1 MADIATIA
9 LRADTSSL
17 EQGDKALDHFGQT
30 AEKATKQADGLNES
44 NTKLASSYDEA
55 AKSLANNY
63 KATTDYNESVERS
76 AKSSKTAT
84 AIIEEQKAGLSALLD
99 RINPTNRA
107 FSELDEISKKL
118 RAAKNSNLI
127 NSEEFEHYNSILS
140 TTADRI
146 SKVADALTEEGR
158 AATAQA
164 AADRKATEAKE
175 AFLAKLRD
183 QNALFKAS
191 ASDSATYRAAQLG
204 ITAEAAPMITAI
216 KQQEEATRRDAEQ
229 KKLAAI
235 AARGLKESIKQ
246 LEAEERAAIQ
256 ATKAQEAADKAAT
269 DAKEN
274 FLRKIK
280 EQVITQNMSKQELL
294 QYKATQLGVSSSAD
308 VYIKK
313 INESS
318 DAVHSFSLKSAGAR
332 RELGVMLGELARGNL
347 GALRGSSITLANRS
361 GLIDQLFS
369 LKGAAIAGGI
379 GLATAALVGLTKA
392 YFEGAAE
399 SQEFNKQIIL
409 TGNYSGR
416 TAGQLS
422 DVAKNISKTVGTQAE
437 ASRALAAI
445 VSTGAFSGDQLQG
458 IATTAVAMQKTTG
471 QSVDKTIADFKRL
484 RDDPVKASA
493 ELNEQYHYLTAS
505 VYQQISALEQEGDT
519 VGAAKLAMDSYSN
532 AMKTRTGQVVENLG
546 AIESAWNSITG
557 AAKDA
562 WDQMLNVGR
571 TVSATDTLSSLKA
584 QLAQAKA
591 SLPTDTAPTS
601 GSYGYGR
608 TSENIIDTGAAQR
621 RQQQIDSIS
630 SLERQIALAEKA
642 ITLDNDL
649 NESRSTGV
657 KINDE
662 GIKAQQGIN
671 SLIKQG
677 LTPAEKRIKSE
688 KELNL
693 WIEAN
698 RKAHLADSKVALFT
712 QNEIEKARLGIDNQY
727 KDKKEAKPTAYHDD
741 AATKALLDSEARI
754 AALREQSKVTETM
767 TDQEKQLA
775 KFTQQIADLKS
786 KTILT
791 ADQKSLLARSGEITA
806 SMQLEAQLSREN
818 AERKK
823 ATAALKQM
831 DDYTTTIANRNA
843 QAQAKFGK
851 TSKQASRVDQEFQLD
866 NTFDK
871 QKEGVTGAE
880 LEKLTESYNKAKFEL
895 KAGFDQEDLNEGKWL
910 AGMTQGLEQYGETAN
925 NVFSATAQL
934 AQTTMGS
941 MTSMATQMMTTGSA
955 NVKQFATNF
964 LTSIVDIINRLLI
977 AQAIQAA
984 MGWMSGGASAGAGA
998 VSGTASSASTGAMG
1012 MSTSFRAYDVG
1023 GYTGDGGK
1031 FEPKG
1036 VVHGGEFV
1044 FTKEATNRIGIDNL
1058 YKMMRGYADGGLVS
1072 NAVTATAPMLGMQ
1085 GGGNN
1090 ITVGI
1095 GDVVIMSDSQKENN
1109 ASNSQDIGA
1118 GIQKQLKPAI
1128 VATISEQLR
1137 IPGTPLWMAMNGNR

>member
-1 MADIATIA
+1 MADIATIS

-44 NTKLASSYDEA
+44 NIKLASSHDEA

-63 KATTDYNESVERS
+63 KATSDYNASVERS
-76 AKSSKTAT
+76 AKSSKA
-84 AIIEEQKAGLSALLD
+84 ASVIIEEQKSGLNALLD
-99 RINPTNRA
+99 RINPTNKA
-107 FSELDEISKKL
+107 FAELDEVSKKL
-118 RAAKNSNLI
+118 RAAKDSNLI
-127 NSEEFEHYNSILS
+127 DTEQFEHYNAILF
-140 TTADRI
+140 TTADKLN
-146 SKVADALTEEGR
+146 KVTEALTEEGR
-158 AATAQA
+158 AAAAQA
-164 AADRKATEAKE
+164 TAD
-175 AFLAKLRD
+175 
-183 QNALFKAS
+183 Q
-191 ASDSATYRAAQLG
+191 
-204 ITAEAAPMITAI
+204 
-216 KQQEEATRRDAEQ
+216 
-229 KKLAAI
+229 
-235 AARGLKESIKQ
+235 
-246 LEAEERAAIQ
+246 
-256 ATKAQEAADKAAT
+256 KAAE
-269 DAKEN
+269 AKEN

-332 RELGVMLGELARGNL
+332 RELGVMLGELARGNF

-379 GLATAALVGLTKA
+379 GLATAALVGLYKVYET
-392 YFEGAAE
+392 AE
-399 SQEFNKQIIL
+399 KESSAFNKSIIL
-409 TGNYSGR
+409 TGEYSGL
-416 TAGQLS
+416 TAKQLANMAAAVGKNTGTVGAASEVLSKLAGAGVSSAVNFKEATASIVEFSHYSGQSIDDLVKQFAQLS
-422 DVAKNISKTVGTQAE
+422 DDPSGGSIALTKN
-437 ASRALAAI
+437 L
-445 VSTGAFSGDQLQG
+445 
-458 IATTAVAMQKTTG
+458 
-471 QSVDKTIADFKRL
+471 
-484 RDDPVKASA
+484 
-493 ELNEQYHYLTAS
+493 HYLTAAQ
-505 VYQQISALEQEGDT
+505 YQHISALQEEGDKA
-519 VGAAKLAMDSYSN
+519 GAVTAATDALSGAMERRAKEIKDSMGTLPSFFDEIGKSASKMWDGIWGLGRDPSKAEERAKLVAKIGF
-532 AMKTRTGQVVENLG
+532 AENDPRRANG
-546 AIESAWNSITG
+546 GSP
-557 AAKDA
+557 
-562 WDQMLNVGR
+562 
-571 TVSATDTLSSLKA
+571 TVSNETLSQWKSE
-584 QLAQAKA
+584 LAALDAVEKKQ
-591 SLPTDTAPTS
+591 T
-601 GSYGYGR
+601 
-608 TSENIIDTGAAQR
+608 NIS
-621 RQQQIDSIS
+621 QINQ
-630 SLERQIALAEKA
+630 EA
-642 ITLDNDL
+642 
-649 NESRSTGV
+649 
-657 KINDE
+657 
-662 GIKAQQGIN
+662 IKAQQEVN
-671 SLIKQG
+671 KLIQQG
-677 LTPAEKRIKSE
+677 LTPAEKRAKSE
-688 KELNL
+688 KELNR

-698 RKAHLADSKVALFT
+698 KKAHTEDAAVVLFT
-712 QNEIEKARLGIDNQY
+712 EAQIAKARAGIEKQN
-727 KDKKEAKPTAYHDD
+727 KDPKTPKTKAYHDD
-741 AATKALLDSEARI
+741 AATKALLDSDARI

-767 TDQEKQLA
+767 TEQEKQLA

-786 KTILT
+786 KIILT

-806 SMQLEAQLSREN
+806 SLQLEAQLSREN
-818 AERKK
+818 VERKK
-823 ATAALKQM
+823 ATEALKKM
-831 DDYTTTIANRNA
+831 EEYTTSIV
-843 QAQAKFGK
+843 AKNKQNQDRFGL
-851 TSKQASRVDQEFQLD
+851 TSKQAGRVDQEAQLD
-866 NTFDK
+866 NTFRKDTK
-871 QKEGVTGAE
+871 GIKGINDAE
-880 LEKLTESYNKAKFEL
+880 QLAKITAEYNKAKAEL
-895 KAGFDQEDLNEGKWL
+895 HAGFRQEDLNEGDWL

-955 NVKQFATNF
+955 NVKQFATNV

-984 MGWMSGGASAGAGA
+984 MGWMSGGASAG
-998 VSGTASSASTGAMG
+998 TGAAAN
-1012 MSTSFRAYDVG
+1012 SSFSGGAYNNLTFAYDGGYIPQYDRG

-1058 YKMMRGYADGGLVS
+1058 YQMMRGYTDGGLVS

-1109 ASNSQDIGA
+1109 ASNSQDIGV

>member
-1 MADIATIA
+1 MADIATIV
-9 LRADTSSL
+9 LNVNTSSL

-30 AEKATKQADGLNES
+30 AEKATKQADGLND
-44 NTKLASSYDEA
+44 AF
-55 AKSLANNY
+55 
-63 KATTDYNESVERS
+63 KAGAQSQKQNNESLKQQQQALQDLL
-76 AKSSKTAT
+76 AK
-84 AIIEEQKAGLSALLD
+84 
-99 RINPTNRA
+99 INPVNNALNKLDDMQLQLSKFRSQGIVDDRTYRESAVAIGRA
-107 FSELDEISKKL
+107 RQELT
-118 RAAKNSNLI
+118 AAA
-127 NSEEFEHYNSILS
+127 EAS
-140 TTADRI
+140 TKA
-146 SKVADALTEEGR
+146 GR
-158 AATAQA
+158 AAAEQA
-164 AADRKATEAKE
+164 AADRAATTAKE
-175 AFLAKLRD
+175 NFITRLRE
-183 QNALFKAS
+183 QTELQGKTAS
-191 ASDSATYRAAQLG
+191 QVQEYKAAQLG
-204 ITAEAAPMITAI
+204 MTQQAAPF
-216 KQQEEATRRDAEQ
+216 
-229 KKLAAI
+229 I
-235 AARGLKESIKQ
+235 AKLKEQEDAWKKGTVSAGQYRMAMRQLPMQFTDIATSIAGGMP
-246 LEAEERAAIQ
+246 LYMIAIQ
-256 ATKAQEAADKAAT
+256 QGGQIKDSFGGIGNASKALLSLITPMTVGLVGAA
-269 DAKEN
+269 
-274 FLRKIK
+274 
-280 EQVITQNMSKQELL
+280 
-294 QYKATQLGVSSSAD
+294 
-308 VYIKK
+308 
-313 INESS
+313 
-318 DAVHSFSLKSAGAR
+318 AVVG
-332 RELGVMLGELARGNL
+332 GLA
-347 GALRGSSITLANRS
+347 LAYY
-361 GLIDQLFS
+361 
-369 LKGAAIAGGI
+369 KGAA
-379 GLATAALVGLTKA
+379 
-392 YFEGAAE
+392 ENE
-399 SQEFNKQIIL
+399 EFNKQLIL
-409 TGNYSGR
+409 TGNYAGR
-416 TAGQLS
+416 TASQLQAM
-422 DVAKNISKTVGTQAE
+422 AKGLSGDGLTQSALSAAMAKVVGTGSFDSSQIEMVTLSAAKMEQA
-437 ASRALAAI
+437 
-445 VSTGAFSGDQLQG
+445 
-458 IATTAVAMQKTTG
+458 TG
-471 QSVDKTIADFKRL
+471 QSIDATVNNFKRL
-484 RDDPVKASA
+484 QDEPLKAAKELDDQ
-493 ELNEQYHYLTAS
+493 LHYLTAS
-505 VYQQISALEQEGDT
+505 EYEQISAMERSGNT
-519 VGAAKLAMDSYSN
+519 IGAARVAMESYSKAMRERADEVVNNVGYMERSWNSLKNTAAGAWDAMLDIGRDKSLDDRLADVNARMAESQANPGRYDNNKLA
-532 AMKTRTGQVVENLG
+532 
-546 AIESAWNSITG
+546 
-557 AAKDA
+557 
-562 WDQMLNVGR
+562 
-571 TVSATDTLSSLKA
+571 
-584 QLAQAKA
+584 
-591 SLPTDTAPTS
+591 
-601 GSYGYGR
+601 
-608 TSENIIDTGAAQR
+608 
-621 RQQQIDSIS
+621 
-630 SLERQIALAEKA
+630 AEKA
-642 ITLDNDL
+642 LLTEEKYQKDVTAARKKANQ
-649 NESRSTGV
+649 NA
-657 KINDE
+657 DE
-662 GIKAQQGIN
+662 LEKN
-671 SLIKQG
+671 SLRVMDGYRDQYATREQQRTKEQQKFNQIAYRFS
-677 LTPAEKRIKSE
+677 AEEQARIRSE
-688 KELNL
+688 
-693 WIEAN
+693 
-698 RKAHLADSKVALFT
+698 
-712 QNEIEKARLGIDNQY
+712 IDAKY
-727 KDKKEAKPTAYHDD
+727 KDRATPKGRAAAAYQDD

-754 AALREQSKVTETM
+754 AVLREQSKVTESM
-767 TDQEKQLA
+767 TEQEKQLSS
-775 KFTQQIADLKS
+775 FTQKIADLKS

-871 QKEGVTGAE
+871 QKEGVTGAA

-895 KAGFDQEDLNEGKWL
+895 KAGFDQEDLNEGDWL

-998 VSGTASSASTGAMG
+998 VSGTASSASAGAMG

>member
-1 MADIATIA
+1 MADIATIS

-30 AEKATKQADGLNES
+30 AEKATKQTDGLNES

-76 AKSSKTAT
+76 AKASKTAT
-84 AIIEEQKAGLSALLD
+84 VTIEDQKAGLNALLE
-99 RINPTNRA
+99 RIKPTNKA
-107 FSELDEISKKL
+107 FAELDEISKKL
-118 RAAKNSNLI
+118 SAAKDSNLI
-127 NSEEFEHYNSILS
+127 DSEQFEHYNSILL
-140 TTADRI
+140 TTADKLN
-146 SKVADALTEEGR
+146 KVADALTEEGR

-164 AADRKATEAKE
+164 AADRKAAEAKE

-204 ITAEAAPMITAI
+204 ITSEAAPMIASI
-216 KQQEEATRRDAEQ
+216 RQQEEATRRDAEQ
-229 KKLAAI
+229 KKLASI
-235 AARGLKESIKQ
+235 AARGLKDSIKQ
-246 LEAEERAAIQ
+246 LEAEERAATQ
-256 ATKAQEAADKAAT
+256 ATKAQEAADISAAAAKANFVQRLREQVELQGKTASEVQAYKAAQMGVT
-269 DAKEN
+269 EQAAP
-274 FLRKIK
+274 FIARLK
-280 EQVITQNMSKQELL
+280 EQED
-294 QYKATQLGVSSSAD
+294 AW
-308 VYIKK
+308 KK
-313 INESS
+313 GT
-318 DAVHSFSLKSAGAR
+318 VSAGQYRMAMR
-332 RELGVMLGELARGNL
+332 
-347 GALRGSSITLANRS
+347 
-361 GLIDQLFS
+361 QLPMQFTDIATS
-369 LKGAAIAGGI
+369 IAGGMPLYMIAIQQGGQIKDSFGGI
-379 GLATAALVGLTKA
+379 GNALKAMASLITPTTILLGGATAAVAAMGYAYFQAEKQNSAFNKAIITTGGYSGVTASQLKDMAYNISQSGSVYSDTAEALTKLTAAGVKTSVNLQDAGKSIVEFSRYSGQSIDDLVGQFA
-392 YFEGAAE
+392 
-399 SQEFNKQIIL
+399 
-409 TGNYSGR
+409 R
-416 TAGQLS
+416 LS
-422 DVAKNISKTVGTQAE
+422 
-437 ASRALAAI
+437 
-445 VSTGAFSGDQLQG
+445 
-458 IATTAVAMQKTTG
+458 
-471 QSVDKTIADFKRL
+471 
-484 RDDPVKASA
+484 DDPVGGSVALTEK
-493 ELNEQYHYLTAS
+493 LHYLTAAQ
-505 VYQQISALEQEGDT
+505 YQHIA
-519 VGAAKLAMDSYSN
+519 
-532 AMKTRTGQVVENLG
+532 
-546 AIESAWNSITG
+546 
-557 AAKDA
+557 
-562 WDQMLNVGR
+562 
-571 TVSATDTLSSLKA
+571 
-584 QLAQAKA
+584 
-591 SLPTDTAPTS
+591 
-601 GSYGYGR
+601 
-608 TSENIIDTGAAQR
+608 
-621 RQQQIDSIS
+621 
-630 SLERQIALAEKA
+630 ALAEEGNTAQAVTAATEALSGAMAQRAAEIKNSMGTLPSFFDEIGKSASKMWDGIWGLGRDPSEAEARAKLVAKIGFAENDPRRANGGSPTVSNETLSQWKA
-642 ITLDNDL
+642 ELASLDAVEKKQTNI
-649 NESRSTGV
+649 SQ
-657 KINDE
+657 INQE
-662 GIKAQQGIN
+662 AIKAQQEVN
-671 SLIKQG
+671 KLIQQG
-677 LTPAEKRIKSE
+677 LTSAEKREKGE
-688 KELNL
+688 KELNR

-698 RKAHLADSKVALFT
+698 KKAHAEDATVALFT
-712 QNEIEKARLGIDNQY
+712 EAEIAKARAGIEKQN
-727 KDKKEAKPTAYHDD
+727 KDPKTPKTKAYQDD
-741 AATKALLDSEARI
+741 AATKALLDSQARV
-754 AALREQSKVTETM
+754 AALREQATVTLTM

-818 AERKK
+818 VERKK
-823 ATAALKQM
+823 ATEALKKM
-831 DDYTTTIANRNA
+831 EEYTASIA
-843 QAQAKFGK
+843 AKNKQNQDRFGL
-851 TSKQASRVDQEFQLD
+851 TSKQAGRVDQETQLD
-866 NTFDK
+866 NTFRKDTK
-871 QKEGVTGAE
+871 GINDAE
-880 LEKLTESYNKAKFEL
+880 QLAKITAEYNKAKAELHVGFE
-895 KAGFDQEDLNEGKWL
+895 QEDLNEGDWL

-934 AQTTMGS
+934 AQNTMGS

-998 VSGTASSASTGAMG
+998 LSGTASSASTGAMG

>member
-1 MADIATIA
+1 M
-9 LRADTSSL
+9 
-17 EQGDKALDHFGQT
+17 
-30 AEKATKQADGLNES
+30 
-44 NTKLASSYDEA
+44 
-55 AKSLANNY
+55 
-63 KATTDYNESVERS
+63 
-76 AKSSKTAT
+76 
-84 AIIEEQKAGLSALLD
+84 
-99 RINPTNRA
+99 
-107 FSELDEISKKL
+107 
-118 RAAKNSNLI
+118 
-127 NSEEFEHYNSILS
+127 
-140 TTADRI
+140 
-146 SKVADALTEEGR
+146 
-158 AATAQA
+158 
-164 AADRKATEAKE
+164 
-175 AFLAKLRD
+175 
-183 QNALFKAS
+183 
-191 ASDSATYRAAQLG
+191 
-204 ITAEAAPMITAI
+204 
-216 KQQEEATRRDAEQ
+216 
-229 KKLAAI
+229 
-235 AARGLKESIKQ
+235 
-246 LEAEERAAIQ
+246 
-256 ATKAQEAADKAAT
+256 
-269 DAKEN
+269 
-274 FLRKIK
+274 
-280 EQVITQNMSKQELL
+280 
-294 QYKATQLGVSSSAD
+294 
-308 VYIKK
+308 
-313 INESS
+313 
-318 DAVHSFSLKSAGAR
+318 
-332 RELGVMLGELARGNL
+332 
-347 GALRGSSITLANRS
+347 
-361 GLIDQLFS
+361 
-369 LKGAAIAGGI
+369 
-379 GLATAALVGLTKA
+379 
-392 YFEGAAE
+392 
-399 SQEFNKQIIL
+399 
-409 TGNYSGR
+409 
-416 TAGQLS
+416 
-422 DVAKNISKTVGTQAE
+422 
-437 ASRALAAI
+437 
-445 VSTGAFSGDQLQG
+445 
-458 IATTAVAMQKTTG
+458 
-471 QSVDKTIADFKRL
+471 
-484 RDDPVKASA
+484 
-493 ELNEQYHYLTAS
+493 
-505 VYQQISALEQEGDT
+505 
-519 VGAAKLAMDSYSN
+519 
-532 AMKTRTGQVVENLG
+532 
-546 AIESAWNSITG
+546 
-557 AAKDA
+557 
-562 WDQMLNVGR
+562 
-571 TVSATDTLSSLKA
+571 
-584 QLAQAKA
+584 
-591 SLPTDTAPTS
+591 
-601 GSYGYGR
+601 
-608 TSENIIDTGAAQR
+608 
-621 RQQQIDSIS
+621 
-630 SLERQIALAEKA
+630 
-642 ITLDNDL
+642 
-649 NESRSTGV
+649 
-657 KINDE
+657 
-662 GIKAQQGIN
+662 
-671 SLIKQG
+671 
-677 LTPAEKRIKSE
+677 
-688 KELNL
+688 
-693 WIEAN
+693 EAN
-698 RKAHLADSKVALFT
+698 KKAHAEDATVALFT
-712 QNEIEKARLGIDNQY
+712 EAEIAKARAGIEKQN
-727 KDKKEAKPTAYHDD
+727 KDPKTPKTKAYQDD
-741 AATKALLDSEARI
+741 AATKALLDSQARV
-754 AALREQSKVTETM
+754 AALREQATVTLTM

-871 QKEGVTGAE
+871 QKEGVTGAA

-895 KAGFDQEDLNEGKWL
+895 KAGFDQEDLNEGDWL

-998 VSGTASSASTGAMG
+998 VSGTASSASAGAMG

>member
-30 AEKATKQADGLNES
+30 AEKATKQTDGLND
-44 NTKLASSYDEA
+44 AF
-55 AKSLANNY
+55 
-63 KATTDYNESVERS
+63 KAGAQSQKQNNESLKQQQQALQDLL
-76 AKSSKTAT
+76 AK
-84 AIIEEQKAGLSALLD
+84 
-99 RINPTNRA
+99 INPVNNALNKLDDMQLQLSKFRSQGIVDDRTYRESAVAIGRA
-107 FSELDEISKKL
+107 RQELT
-118 RAAKNSNLI
+118 AAA
-127 NSEEFEHYNSILS
+127 EAS
-140 TTADRI
+140 TKA
-146 SKVADALTEEGR
+146 GR
-158 AATAQA
+158 AAAEQA
-164 AADRKATEAKE
+164 AADRAATTAKE
-175 AFLAKLRD
+175 NFITRLRE
-183 QNALFKAS
+183 QTELQGKTAS
-191 ASDSATYRAAQLG
+191 QVQEYKAAQLG
-204 ITAEAAPMITAI
+204 MTQQAAPFIAKLKEQEDAWKKGTVSAGQYRMAMRQLPMQFTDIATSIAGGMPLYMIAIQQGGQIKDSFGGIGNALKAMASLITPTTILLGGATAAVAAMGYAYFQAEKQNSAFNKAIITTGGYSGVTASQLKDMAYNISQSGSVYSDTAEALT
-216 KQQEEATRRDAEQ
+216 
-229 KKLAAI
+229 KL
-235 AARGLKESIKQ
+235 
-246 LEAEERAAIQ
+246 
-256 ATKAQEAADKAAT
+256 
-269 DAKEN
+269 
-274 FLRKIK
+274 
-280 EQVITQNMSKQELL
+280 
-294 QYKATQLGVSSSAD
+294 
-308 VYIKK
+308 
-313 INESS
+313 
-318 DAVHSFSLKSAGAR
+318 
-332 RELGVMLGELARGNL
+332 
-347 GALRGSSITLANRS
+347 
-361 GLIDQLFS
+361 
-369 LKGAAIAGGI
+369 
-379 GLATAALVGLTKA
+379 TAAGVKTSVNLQDAGKSIVEFSRYSGQSIDDLVGQFA
-392 YFEGAAE
+392 
-399 SQEFNKQIIL
+399 
-409 TGNYSGR
+409 R
-416 TAGQLS
+416 LS
-422 DVAKNISKTVGTQAE
+422 
-437 ASRALAAI
+437 
-445 VSTGAFSGDQLQG
+445 
-458 IATTAVAMQKTTG
+458 
-471 QSVDKTIADFKRL
+471 
-484 RDDPVKASA
+484 DDPVGGSVALTEK
-493 ELNEQYHYLTAS
+493 LHYLTAAQ
-505 VYQQISALEQEGDT
+505 YQHIA
-519 VGAAKLAMDSYSN
+519 
-532 AMKTRTGQVVENLG
+532 
-546 AIESAWNSITG
+546 
-557 AAKDA
+557 
-562 WDQMLNVGR
+562 
-571 TVSATDTLSSLKA
+571 
-584 QLAQAKA
+584 
-591 SLPTDTAPTS
+591 
-601 GSYGYGR
+601 
-608 TSENIIDTGAAQR
+608 
-621 RQQQIDSIS
+621 
-630 SLERQIALAEKA
+630 ALAEEGNTAQAVTAATEALGGAMAQRAAEIKNSMGTLPSFFDEIGKSASKMWDGIWGLGRDPSEAEARAKLVAKIGFAENDPRRANGGSPTVSNETLSQWKA
-642 ITLDNDL
+642 ELASLDAVEKKQSNI
-649 NESRSTGV
+649 SQ
-657 KINDE
+657 INQE
-662 GIKAQQGIN
+662 AIKAQQEVN
-671 SLIKQG
+671 KLIQQG
-677 LTPAEKRIKSE
+677 LTSAEKREKGE
-688 KELNL
+688 KELNR

-698 RKAHLADSKVALFT
+698 KKAHAEDATVALFT
-712 QNEIEKARLGIDNQY
+712 EAEIAKARAGIEKQN
-727 KDKKEAKPTAYHDD
+727 KDPKTPKTKAYQDD
-741 AATKALLDSEARI
+741 AATKVLLDSQARV
-754 AALREQSKVTETM
+754 AALREQATVTLTM

-851 TSKQASRVDQEFQLD
+851 TSKQAAHVDQEFQLD

-871 QKEGVTGAE
+871 QKEGVTGAA

-895 KAGFDQEDLNEGKWL
+895 KAGFDQEDLNEGDWL
-910 AGMTQGLEQYGETAN
+910 AGMNQGLEQYGETAN

-984 MGWMSGGASAGAGA
+984 MGWMSGGTSAGAGA
-998 VSGTASSASTGAMG
+998 VSGTASSASAGAMG

-1058 YKMMRGYADGGLVS
+1058 YQMMRGYADGGLVS

>member
-1 MADIATIA
+1 MADIATIS

-30 AEKATKQADGLNES
+30 AEKATKQADGLND
-44 NTKLASSYDEA
+44 AF
-55 AKSLANNY
+55 
-63 KATTDYNESVERS
+63 KAGAQSQKQNNESLKQQQQALQDLL
-76 AKSSKTAT
+76 AK
-84 AIIEEQKAGLSALLD
+84 
-99 RINPTNRA
+99 INPVNNALNRLDDMQLQLSKFRSQGIVDDRTYRESA
-107 FSELDEISKKL
+107 VAIGRARQELT
-118 RAAKNSNLI
+118 AAA
-127 NSEEFEHYNSILS
+127 EAS
-140 TTADRI
+140 TKA
-146 SKVADALTEEGR
+146 GR
-158 AATAQA
+158 AAAEQA
-164 AADRKATEAKE
+164 AADRAATTAKE
-175 AFLAKLRD
+175 NFITRLRE
-183 QNALFKAS
+183 QTELQGKTAS
-191 ASDSATYRAAQLG
+191 QVQEYKAAQLG
-204 ITAEAAPMITAI
+204 MTQQAAPFIAKLKEQEDAWKKGTVSAGQYRMAMRQLPMQFTDIATSIAGGMPLYMIAIQQGGQIKDSFGGIGNALKAMASLITPTTILLGGATAAVAAMGYAYFQAEKQNSAFNKAIITTGGYSGVTASQLKDMAYNISQSGSVYSDTAEALT
-216 KQQEEATRRDAEQ
+216 
-229 KKLAAI
+229 KL
-235 AARGLKESIKQ
+235 
-246 LEAEERAAIQ
+246 
-256 ATKAQEAADKAAT
+256 
-269 DAKEN
+269 
-274 FLRKIK
+274 
-280 EQVITQNMSKQELL
+280 
-294 QYKATQLGVSSSAD
+294 
-308 VYIKK
+308 
-313 INESS
+313 
-318 DAVHSFSLKSAGAR
+318 
-332 RELGVMLGELARGNL
+332 
-347 GALRGSSITLANRS
+347 
-361 GLIDQLFS
+361 
-369 LKGAAIAGGI
+369 
-379 GLATAALVGLTKA
+379 TAAGVKTSVNLQDAGKSIVEFSRYSGQSIDDLVGQFA
-392 YFEGAAE
+392 
-399 SQEFNKQIIL
+399 
-409 TGNYSGR
+409 R
-416 TAGQLS
+416 LS
-422 DVAKNISKTVGTQAE
+422 
-437 ASRALAAI
+437 
-445 VSTGAFSGDQLQG
+445 
-458 IATTAVAMQKTTG
+458 
-471 QSVDKTIADFKRL
+471 
-484 RDDPVKASA
+484 DDPVGGSVALTEK
-493 ELNEQYHYLTAS
+493 LHYLTAAQ
-505 VYQQISALEQEGDT
+505 YQHIA
-519 VGAAKLAMDSYSN
+519 
-532 AMKTRTGQVVENLG
+532 
-546 AIESAWNSITG
+546 
-557 AAKDA
+557 
-562 WDQMLNVGR
+562 
-571 TVSATDTLSSLKA
+571 
-584 QLAQAKA
+584 
-591 SLPTDTAPTS
+591 
-601 GSYGYGR
+601 
-608 TSENIIDTGAAQR
+608 
-621 RQQQIDSIS
+621 
-630 SLERQIALAEKA
+630 ALAEEGSTAQAVTAATEALSGAMAQRAAEIKNSMGTLPSFFDEIGKSASKMWDGIWGLGRDPSEAEARAKLVAKIGFAENDPRRANGGSPTVSNETLSQWKA
-642 ITLDNDL
+642 ELASLDAVEKKQSNI
-649 NESRSTGV
+649 SQ
-657 KINDE
+657 INQE
-662 GIKAQQGIN
+662 AIKAQQEVN
-671 SLIKQG
+671 KLIQQG
-677 LTPAEKRIKSE
+677 LTSAEKREKGE
-688 KELNL
+688 KELNR

-698 RKAHLADSKVALFT
+698 KKAHAEDATVALFT
-712 QNEIEKARLGIDNQY
+712 EAEIAKARAGIEKQN
-727 KDKKEAKPTAYHDD
+727 KDPKTPKTKAYQDD
-741 AATKALLDSEARI
+741 AATKALLDSQARV
-754 AALREQSKVTETM
+754 AALREQATVTLTM

-871 QKEGVTGAE
+871 QKEGVTGAA

-895 KAGFDQEDLNEGKWL
+895 KAGFDQEDLNEGDWL

-998 VSGTASSASTGAMG
+998 VSGAASSASTGAMG

>member
-571 TVSATDTLSSLKA
+571 TVSVTDTLSSLKA

>member
-1 MADIATIA
+1 MADIATIV
-9 LRADTSSL
+9 LNVNTSSL

-76 AKSSKTAT
+76 AKASKTAT
-84 AIIEEQKAGLSALLD
+84 VTIEDQKAGLNALLE
-99 RINPTNRA
+99 RIKPTNKA
-107 FSELDEISKKL
+107 FAELDEISKKL
-118 RAAKNSNLI
+118 SAAKDSNLI
-127 NSEEFEHYNSILS
+127 DSEQFEHYNSILL
-140 TTADRI
+140 TTADKLN
-146 SKVADALTEEGR
+146 KVADALTEEGR

-204 ITAEAAPMITAI
+204 ITAEAAPMIAAI
-216 KQQEEATRRDAEQ
+216 KQQEDATRRDAEQ

-246 LEAEERAAIQ
+246 LEAEERAATQ
-256 ATKAQEAADKAAT
+256 ATKAQEAADISAAAAKANFVQRLREQVELQGKTASEVQAYKAAQIGVT
-269 DAKEN
+269 EQAAP
-274 FLRKIK
+274 FIARLK
-280 EQVITQNMSKQELL
+280 EQED
-294 QYKATQLGVSSSAD
+294 AW
-308 VYIKK
+308 KK
-313 INESS
+313 GT
-318 DAVHSFSLKSAGAR
+318 VSAGQYRMAMR
-332 RELGVMLGELARGNL
+332 QLPMQFTDIATSIAGGMPLYMIAIQQGGQIKDSFGGIGNASKALLSLITPMTVGLVGAAAVVGGLA
-347 GALRGSSITLANRS
+347 LAYY
-361 GLIDQLFS
+361 
-369 LKGAAIAGGI
+369 KGAA
-379 GLATAALVGLTKA
+379 
-392 YFEGAAE
+392 ENE
-399 SQEFNKQIIL
+399 EFNKQLIL
-409 TGNYSGR
+409 TGNYAGR
-416 TAGQLS
+416 TASQLQAM
-422 DVAKNISKTVGTQAE
+422 AKGLSGNGLTQSALSAAMAKVVGTGSFDSSQIE
-437 ASRALAAI
+437 MVTLAA
-445 VSTGAFSGDQLQG
+445 AKMEQ
-458 IATTAVAMQKTTG
+458 ATG
-471 QSVDKTIADFKRL
+471 QSIDATVNNFKRL
-484 RDDPVKASA
+484 QNEPLKAAKELDDQ
-493 ELNEQYHYLTAS
+493 LHYLTAS
-505 VYQQISALEQEGDT
+505 EYEQISAMERSGNT
-519 VGAAKLAMDSYSN
+519 IGAARVAMESYSKAMRERADEVVNNVGYMERSWNSLKNTAAGAWDAMLDIGRDKSLDDRLADVNARMAESQANPGRYDNNKLA
-532 AMKTRTGQVVENLG
+532 
-546 AIESAWNSITG
+546 
-557 AAKDA
+557 
-562 WDQMLNVGR
+562 
-571 TVSATDTLSSLKA
+571 
-584 QLAQAKA
+584 
-591 SLPTDTAPTS
+591 
-601 GSYGYGR
+601 
-608 TSENIIDTGAAQR
+608 
-621 RQQQIDSIS
+621 
-630 SLERQIALAEKA
+630 AEKA
-642 ITLDNDL
+642 LLTEEKYQKDVTAARKKANQ
-649 NESRSTGV
+649 NA
-657 KINDE
+657 DE
-662 GIKAQQGIN
+662 LEKN
-671 SLIKQG
+671 SLRVMDGYRDQYATREQQRTKEQQKFNQIAYRFS
-677 LTPAEKRIKSE
+677 AEEQARIRSE
-688 KELNL
+688 
-693 WIEAN
+693 
-698 RKAHLADSKVALFT
+698 
-712 QNEIEKARLGIDNQY
+712 IDAKY
-727 KDKKEAKPTAYHDD
+727 KDRATPKGRAAAAYQDD

-754 AALREQSKVTETM
+754 AVLREQSKVTESM
-767 TDQEKQLA
+767 TEQEKQLSS
-775 KFTQQIADLKS
+775 FTQKIADLKS

-871 QKEGVTGAE
+871 QKEGVTGAA

-895 KAGFDQEDLNEGKWL
+895 KAGFDQEDLNEGYWL

-977 AQAIQAA
+977 ARAIQAA

-998 VSGTASSASTGAMG
+998 VSGTASSASAGAMG

>member
-30 AEKATKQADGLNES
+30 AEKATKQTDGLNES

-183 QNALFKAS
+183 QNALYKAS

-204 ITAEAAPMITAI
+204 ITSEAAPMIAAI
-216 KQQEEATRRDAEQ
+216 RQQEEATRRDAEQ
-229 KKLAAI
+229 KKLASI
-235 AARGLKESIKQ
+235 AARGLKDSIKQ
-246 LEAEERAAIQ
+246 LEAEERAATQ
-256 ATKAQEAADKAAT
+256 ATKAQEAADISAAAAKANFVQRLREQVELQGKTASEVQAYKAAQMGVT
-269 DAKEN
+269 EQAAP
-274 FLRKIK
+274 FIARLK
-280 EQVITQNMSKQELL
+280 EQED
-294 QYKATQLGVSSSAD
+294 AW
-308 VYIKK
+308 KK
-313 INESS
+313 GT
-318 DAVHSFSLKSAGAR
+318 VSAGQYRMAMR
-332 RELGVMLGELARGNL
+332 QLPMQFTDIATSIAGGMPLYMIAIQQGGQIKDSFGGIGNASKALLSLITPMTVGLVGAAAVVGGLA
-347 GALRGSSITLANRS
+347 LAYY
-361 GLIDQLFS
+361 
-369 LKGAAIAGGI
+369 KGAA
-379 GLATAALVGLTKA
+379 
-392 YFEGAAE
+392 ENE
-399 SQEFNKQIIL
+399 EFNKQLIL
-409 TGNYSGR
+409 TGNYAGR
-416 TAGQLS
+416 TASQLQAM
-422 DVAKNISKTVGTQAE
+422 AKGLSGNGLTQSALSAAMAKVVGTGSFDSSQIE
-437 ASRALAAI
+437 MVTLAA
-445 VSTGAFSGDQLQG
+445 AKMEQ
-458 IATTAVAMQKTTG
+458 ATG
-471 QSVDKTIADFKRL
+471 QSIDATVNNFKRL
-484 RDDPVKASA
+484 QDEPLKAAKELDDQ
-493 ELNEQYHYLTAS
+493 LHYLTAS
-505 VYQQISALEQEGDT
+505 EYEQISAMERSGNT
-519 VGAAKLAMDSYSN
+519 IGAARVAMESYSK
-532 AMKTRTGQVVENLG
+532 AMRERADEVVNNVGYMER
-546 AIESAWNSITG
+546 SWNSLKNT
-557 AAKDA
+557 ASKA
-562 WDQMLNVGR
+562 WDAMLGVGR
-571 TVSATDTLSSLKA
+571 PDSMNMQIQSKLK
-584 QLAQAKA
+584 
-591 SLPTDTAPTS
+591 
-601 GSYGYGR
+601 
-608 TSENIIDTGAAQR
+608 E
-621 RQQQIDSIS
+621 
-630 SLERQIALAEKA
+630 LEA
-642 ITLDNDL
+642 
-649 NESRSTGV
+649 
-657 KINDE
+657 
-662 GIKAQQGIN
+662 
-671 SLIKQG
+671 
-677 LTPAEKRIKSE
+677 AEKRVTLLEKNTPKSVMDADSASPIIIRSQE
-688 KELNL
+688 RVKEARDLVANLKKEYEELNQKSTDDGL
-693 WIEAN
+693 VQGRAKAAQDEQTLLKKNLQTREELENKYGNKASQKAIELKKLELDRGVLTAEKYEEY
-698 RKAHLADSKVALFT
+698 KAV
-712 QNEIEKARLGIDNQY
+712 IEKKYA
-727 KDKKEAKPTAYHDD
+727 DKKSAQPKSYQDD
-741 AATKALLDSEARI
+741 AATKALLDSQARV
-754 AALREQSKVTETM
+754 AALREQATVTLTM

-871 QKEGVTGAE
+871 QKEGVTGAA

-895 KAGFDQEDLNEGKWL
+895 KAGFDQEDLNEGDWL

-955 NVKQFATNF
+955 NLKQFATNF
-964 LTSIVDIINRLLI
+964 MTSIVDIINRLLI

-984 MGWMSGGASAGAGA
+984 MGWISGAASAGAGA
-998 VSGTASSASTGAMG
+998 ASGAASSASTGAMG

-1072 NAVTATAPMLGMQ
+1072 NTVTATAPMLGMQ
-1085 GGGNN
+1085 GGGTN

-1095 GDVVIMSDSQKENN
+1095 GDVNIINDSQNQ
-1109 ASNSQDIGA
+1109 SNTTGSQGA
-1118 GIQKQLKPAI
+1118 EAAVQKQLQAVIKT
-1128 VATISEQLR
+1128 TIAAELR
-1137 IPGTPLWMAMNGNR
+1137 NPGTPLWNLAQGKR

>member
-30 AEKATKQADGLNES
+30 AEKATKQTDGLND
-44 NTKLASSYDEA
+44 AF
-55 AKSLANNY
+55 
-63 KATTDYNESVERS
+63 KAGAQSQKQNNESLKQQQQELQALLTKINPVTAAFSKLDEMES
-76 AKSSKTAT
+76 QLAKFKSKDLVDSETFSQASKTIQQTRDELARVAEART
-84 AIIEEQKAGLSALLD
+84 EDGKAAL
-99 RINPTNRA
+99 
-107 FSELDEISKKL
+107 
-118 RAAKNSNLI
+118 
-127 NSEEFEHYNSILS
+127 
-140 TTADRI
+140 
-146 SKVADALTEEGR
+146 
-158 AATAQA
+158 AQA
-164 AADRKATEAKE
+164 A
-175 AFLAKLRD
+175 
-183 QNALFKAS
+183 S
-191 ASDSATYRAAQLG
+191 
-204 ITAEAAPMITAI
+204 
-216 KQQEEATRRDAEQ
+216 
-229 KKLAAI
+229 
-235 AARGLKESIKQ
+235 
-246 LEAEERAAIQ
+246 
-256 ATKAQEAADKAAT
+256 DKAAT

-379 GLATAALVGLTKA
+379 GLATAALVGLYKA
-392 YFEGAAE
+392 YSQGEAEGVA
-399 SQEFNKQIIL
+399 FNKQLAL
-409 TGNYSGR
+409 TGGYAGK
-416 TAGQLS
+416 TAAQLS
-422 DVAKNISKTVGTQAE
+422 EMSKGMVTASITQSDA
-437 ASRALAAI
+437 AYALAK
-445 VSTGAFSGDQLQG
+445 VVGSGFFKTDQLE
-458 IATTAVAMQKTTG
+458 AVTKAAVAMQDATG
-471 QSVDKTIADFKRL
+471 QSVDETIKNFQRL
-484 RDDPVKASA
+484 YSDPTSASLA
-493 ELNEQYHYLTAS
+493 LNEQLHYLTAAQ
-505 VYQQISALEQEGDT
+505 YQ
-519 VGAAKLAMDSYSN
+519 Y
-532 AMKTRTGQVVENLG
+532 
-546 AIESAWNSITG
+546 
-557 AAKDA
+557 
-562 WDQMLNVGR
+562 
-571 TVSATDTLSSLKA
+571 
-584 QLAQAKA
+584 
-591 SLPTDTAPTS
+591 
-601 GSYGYGR
+601 
-608 TSENIIDTGAAQR
+608 
-621 RQQQIDSIS
+621 IS
-630 SLERQIALAEKA
+630 SLERRGDKELAGKYAAELYSKNQQEVANKVTASIGLIEKA
-642 ITLDNDL
+642 AKAGSKYLKIFWDVALDVGRTASESERL
-649 NESRSTGV
+649 NE
-657 KINDE
+657 INDYIAAKE
-662 GIKAQQGIN
+662 KEAQVSGKMPKIVAERIAQLQVEKKNLEFVTSSQNGYVNAQNKIREAN
-671 SLIKQG
+671 
-677 LTPAEKRIKSE
+677 EKRIKGLQVSDE
-688 KELNL
+688 YEDRLATKSQKRTKELTKL
-693 WIEAN
+693 WRDVAEN
-698 RKAHLADSKVALFT
+698 PDLYSESRRKDLVD
-712 QNEIEKARLGIDNQY
+712 EINARN
-727 KDKKEAKPTAYHDD
+727 KDRKEPKQAAYHDD
-741 AATKALLDSEARI
+741 AATKALLDSQARV
-754 AALREQSKVTETM
+754 AALREQATVTLTM

-871 QKEGVTGAE
+871 QKEGVTGAA

-895 KAGFDQEDLNEGKWL
+895 KAGFDQEDLNEGYWL

-977 AQAIQAA
+977 ARAIQAA
-984 MGWMSGGASAGAGA
+984 MGWMSSGGVDFSSTGLND
-998 VSGTASSASTGAMG
+998 GTAGIPA
-1012 MSTSFRAYDVG
+1012 FPKLAYDGGYIPEYDRG

-1058 YKMMRGYADGGLVS
+1058 YKMMRGYADGGVVS
-1072 NAVTATAPMLGMQ
+1072 NTVTATAPMLGMQ
-1085 GGGNN
+1085 GRGAN

-1095 GDVVIMSDSQKENN
+1095 GDVNIINDSQKQ
-1109 ASNSQDIGA
+1109 SNTNDSQGA
-1118 GIQKQLKPAI
+1118 EAAIQKQLKSA
-1128 VATISEQLR
+1128 VKTTIAEELR
-1137 IPGTPLWMAMNGNR
+1137 IPGTPLWNAVQGKR

>member
-1 MADIATIA
+1 MADIATIV
-9 LRADTSSL
+9 LNVNTSSL

-76 AKSSKTAT
+76 AKASKTAT
-84 AIIEEQKAGLSALLD
+84 VTIEDQKAGLNALLE
-99 RINPTNRA
+99 RIKPTNKA
-107 FSELDEISKKL
+107 FAELDEISKKL
-118 RAAKNSNLI
+118 SAAKDSNLI
-127 NSEEFEHYNSILS
+127 DSEQFEHYNSILL
-140 TTADRI
+140 TTADKLN
-146 SKVADALTEEGR
+146 KVADALTEEGR

-204 ITAEAAPMITAI
+204 ITAEAAPMIAAI
-216 KQQEEATRRDAEQ
+216 KQQEDATRRDAEQ

-246 LEAEERAAIQ
+246 LEAEERAATQ
-256 ATKAQEAADKAAT
+256 ATKAQEAADISAAAAKANFVQRLREQVELQGKTASEVQAYKAAQIGVT
-269 DAKEN
+269 EQAAP
-274 FLRKIK
+274 FIARLK
-280 EQVITQNMSKQELL
+280 EQED
-294 QYKATQLGVSSSAD
+294 AW
-308 VYIKK
+308 KK
-313 INESS
+313 GT
-318 DAVHSFSLKSAGAR
+318 VSAGQYRMAMR
-332 RELGVMLGELARGNL
+332 QLPMQFTDIATSIAGGMPLYMIAIQQGGQIKDSFGGIGNASKALLSLITPMTVGLVGAAAVVGVLA
-347 GALRGSSITLANRS
+347 LAYY
-361 GLIDQLFS
+361 
-369 LKGAAIAGGI
+369 KGAA
-379 GLATAALVGLTKA
+379 
-392 YFEGAAE
+392 ENE
-399 SQEFNKQIIL
+399 EFNKQLIL
-409 TGNYSGR
+409 TGNYAGR
-416 TAGQLS
+416 TASQLQAM
-422 DVAKNISKTVGTQAE
+422 AKGLSGDGLTQSALSAAMAKVVGTGSFDSSQIEMVTLSAAKMEQA
-437 ASRALAAI
+437 
-445 VSTGAFSGDQLQG
+445 
-458 IATTAVAMQKTTG
+458 TG
-471 QSVDKTIADFKRL
+471 QSIDATVNNFKRL
-484 RDDPVKASA
+484 QDEPLKAAKELDDQ
-493 ELNEQYHYLTAS
+493 LHYLTAS
-505 VYQQISALEQEGDT
+505 EYEQISAMERSGNT
-519 VGAAKLAMDSYSN
+519 IGAARVAMESYSKAMRERADEVVNNVGYMERSWNSLKNTAAGAWDAMLDIGRDKSLDDRLADVNARMAESQANPGRYDNNKLA
-532 AMKTRTGQVVENLG
+532 
-546 AIESAWNSITG
+546 
-557 AAKDA
+557 
-562 WDQMLNVGR
+562 
-571 TVSATDTLSSLKA
+571 
-584 QLAQAKA
+584 
-591 SLPTDTAPTS
+591 
-601 GSYGYGR
+601 
-608 TSENIIDTGAAQR
+608 
-621 RQQQIDSIS
+621 
-630 SLERQIALAEKA
+630 AEKA
-642 ITLDNDL
+642 LLTEEKYQKDVTAARKKANQ
-649 NESRSTGV
+649 NA
-657 KINDE
+657 DE
-662 GIKAQQGIN
+662 LEKN
-671 SLIKQG
+671 SLRVMDGYRDQYATREQQRTKEQQKFNQIAYRFS
-677 LTPAEKRIKSE
+677 AEEQARIRSE
-688 KELNL
+688 
-693 WIEAN
+693 
-698 RKAHLADSKVALFT
+698 
-712 QNEIEKARLGIDNQY
+712 IDAKY
-727 KDKKEAKPTAYHDD
+727 KDRATPKGRAAAAYQDD

-754 AALREQSKVTETM
+754 AVLREQSKVTESM
-767 TDQEKQLA
+767 TEQEKQLSS
-775 KFTQQIADLKS
+775 FTQKIADLKS

-871 QKEGVTGAE
+871 QKEGVTGAA

-895 KAGFDQEDLNEGKWL
+895 KAGFDQEDLNEGDWL

-934 AQTTMGS
+934 SQTTMGS

-998 VSGTASSASTGAMG
+998 VSGTASSASAGAMG

-1095 GDVVIMSDSQKENN
+1095 GDVVIMSDSKKENN

>member
-1 MADIATIA
+1 MADIATIS

-30 AEKATKQADGLNES
+30 AEKATKQADGLND
-44 NTKLASSYDEA
+44 AF
-55 AKSLANNY
+55 
-63 KATTDYNESVERS
+63 KAGAQSQKQNNESLKQQQQALQDLL
-76 AKSSKTAT
+76 AK
-84 AIIEEQKAGLSALLD
+84 
-99 RINPTNRA
+99 INPVNNALNKLDDMQLQLSKFRSQGIVDDRTYRESAVAIGRA
-107 FSELDEISKKL
+107 RQELT
-118 RAAKNSNLI
+118 AAA
-127 NSEEFEHYNSILS
+127 EAS
-140 TTADRI
+140 TKA
-146 SKVADALTEEGR
+146 GR
-158 AATAQA
+158 AAAEQA
-164 AADRKATEAKE
+164 AADRAATTAKE
-175 AFLAKLRD
+175 NFITRLRE
-183 QNALFKAS
+183 QTELQGKTAS
-191 ASDSATYRAAQLG
+191 QVQEYKAAQLG
-204 ITAEAAPMITAI
+204 MTQQAAPF
-216 KQQEEATRRDAEQ
+216 
-229 KKLAAI
+229 I
-235 AARGLKESIKQ
+235 AKLKEQEDAWKKGTVSAGQYRMAMRQLPMQFTDIATSIAGGMP
-246 LEAEERAAIQ
+246 LYMIAIQ
-256 ATKAQEAADKAAT
+256 QGGQIKDSFGGIGNASKALLSLITPMTVGLVGAA
-269 DAKEN
+269 
-274 FLRKIK
+274 
-280 EQVITQNMSKQELL
+280 
-294 QYKATQLGVSSSAD
+294 
-308 VYIKK
+308 
-313 INESS
+313 
-318 DAVHSFSLKSAGAR
+318 AVVG
-332 RELGVMLGELARGNL
+332 GLA
-347 GALRGSSITLANRS
+347 LAYY
-361 GLIDQLFS
+361 
-369 LKGAAIAGGI
+369 KGAA
-379 GLATAALVGLTKA
+379 
-392 YFEGAAE
+392 ENE
-399 SQEFNKQIIL
+399 EFNKQLIL
-409 TGNYSGR
+409 TGNYAGR
-416 TAGQLS
+416 TASQLQAM
-422 DVAKNISKTVGTQAE
+422 AKGLSGNGLTQSALSAAMAKVVGTGSFDSSQIE
-437 ASRALAAI
+437 MVTLAA
-445 VSTGAFSGDQLQG
+445 AKMEQ
-458 IATTAVAMQKTTG
+458 ATG
-471 QSVDKTIADFKRL
+471 QSIDATVNNFKRL
-484 RDDPVKASA
+484 QNEPLKAAKELDDQ
-493 ELNEQYHYLTAS
+493 LHYLTAS
-505 VYQQISALEQEGDT
+505 EYEQISAMERSGNT
-519 VGAAKLAMDSYSN
+519 IGAARVAMESYSK
-532 AMKTRTGQVVENLG
+532 AMRERADEVVNNVGYMER
-546 AIESAWNSITG
+546 SWNSLKNT
-557 AAKDA
+557 ASKA
-562 WDQMLNVGR
+562 WDAMLGVGR
-571 TVSATDTLSSLKA
+571 PDSMNMQIQSKLK
-584 QLAQAKA
+584 
-591 SLPTDTAPTS
+591 
-601 GSYGYGR
+601 
-608 TSENIIDTGAAQR
+608 E
-621 RQQQIDSIS
+621 
-630 SLERQIALAEKA
+630 LEA
-642 ITLDNDL
+642 
-649 NESRSTGV
+649 
-657 KINDE
+657 
-662 GIKAQQGIN
+662 
-671 SLIKQG
+671 
-677 LTPAEKRIKSE
+677 AEKRVTLLEKNTPKSVMDADSASPIIIRSQE
-688 KELNL
+688 RVREARDLVANLKKEYEELNQKSTDDGL
-693 WIEAN
+693 VQGRAKAAQDEQTLLKKNLQTREELENKYGNKASQKAIELKKLELDRGVLTAEKYEEY
-698 RKAHLADSKVALFT
+698 KAV
-712 QNEIEKARLGIDNQY
+712 IEKKYA
-727 KDKKEAKPTAYHDD
+727 DKKSAQPKSYQDD
-741 AATKALLDSEARI
+741 AATKALLDSQARV
-754 AALREQSKVTETM
+754 AALREQATVTLTM

-851 TSKQASRVDQEFQLD
+851 TSKQAARVDQEFQLD

-871 QKEGVTGAE
+871 QKEGVTGAA

-895 KAGFDQEDLNEGKWL
+895 KAGFDQEDLNEGYWL

-998 VSGTASSASTGAMG
+998 VSGTASSASAGAMG

>member
-1 MADIATIA
+1 MADIATIS

-30 AEKATKQADGLNES
+30 AEKATKQADGLND
-44 NTKLASSYDEA
+44 AF
-55 AKSLANNY
+55 
-63 KATTDYNESVERS
+63 KAGAQSQKQNNESLKQQQQALQDLL
-76 AKSSKTAT
+76 AK
-84 AIIEEQKAGLSALLD
+84 
-99 RINPTNRA
+99 INPVNNALNKLDDMQLQLSKFRSQGIVDDRTYRESAVAIGRA
-107 FSELDEISKKL
+107 RQELT
-118 RAAKNSNLI
+118 AAA
-127 NSEEFEHYNSILS
+127 EAS
-140 TTADRI
+140 TKA
-146 SKVADALTEEGR
+146 GR
-158 AATAQA
+158 AAAEQA
-164 AADRKATEAKE
+164 AADRAATTAKE
-175 AFLAKLRD
+175 NFITRLRE
-183 QNALFKAS
+183 QTELQGKTAS
-191 ASDSATYRAAQLG
+191 QVQEYKAAQLG
-204 ITAEAAPMITAI
+204 MTQQAAPF
-216 KQQEEATRRDAEQ
+216 
-229 KKLAAI
+229 I
-235 AARGLKESIKQ
+235 AKLKEQEDAWKKGTVSAGQYRMAMRQLPMQFTDIATSIAGGMP
-246 LEAEERAAIQ
+246 LYMIAIQ
-256 ATKAQEAADKAAT
+256 QGGQIKDSFGGIGNASKALLSLITPMTVGLVGAA
-269 DAKEN
+269 
-274 FLRKIK
+274 
-280 EQVITQNMSKQELL
+280 
-294 QYKATQLGVSSSAD
+294 
-308 VYIKK
+308 
-313 INESS
+313 
-318 DAVHSFSLKSAGAR
+318 AVVG
-332 RELGVMLGELARGNL
+332 GLA
-347 GALRGSSITLANRS
+347 LAYY
-361 GLIDQLFS
+361 
-369 LKGAAIAGGI
+369 KGAA
-379 GLATAALVGLTKA
+379 
-392 YFEGAAE
+392 ENE
-399 SQEFNKQIIL
+399 EFNKQLIL
-409 TGNYSGR
+409 TGNYAGR
-416 TAGQLS
+416 TASQLQAM
-422 DVAKNISKTVGTQAE
+422 AKGLSGNGLTQSALSAAMAKVVGTGSFDSSQIE
-437 ASRALAAI
+437 MVTLAA
-445 VSTGAFSGDQLQG
+445 AKMEQ
-458 IATTAVAMQKTTG
+458 ATG
-471 QSVDKTIADFKRL
+471 QSIDATVNNFKRL
-484 RDDPVKASA
+484 QNEPLKAAKELDDQ
-493 ELNEQYHYLTAS
+493 LHYLTAS
-505 VYQQISALEQEGDT
+505 EYEQISAMERSGNT
-519 VGAAKLAMDSYSN
+519 IGAARVAMESYSKAMRDRADEVVNNVGYMERSWNSLRNTAAGAWDAMLDIGRDKSLDDRLADVNARMAESQANPGRYDNNKLA
-532 AMKTRTGQVVENLG
+532 
-546 AIESAWNSITG
+546 
-557 AAKDA
+557 
-562 WDQMLNVGR
+562 
-571 TVSATDTLSSLKA
+571 
-584 QLAQAKA
+584 
-591 SLPTDTAPTS
+591 
-601 GSYGYGR
+601 
-608 TSENIIDTGAAQR
+608 
-621 RQQQIDSIS
+621 
-630 SLERQIALAEKA
+630 AEKKLLTEEKFQRD
-642 ITLDNDL
+642 I
-649 NESRSTGV
+649 EVQR
-657 KINDE
+657 K
-662 GIKAQQGIN
+662 KAFQN
-671 SLIKQG
+671 
-677 LTPAEKRIKSE
+677 AE
-688 KELNL
+688 
-693 WIEAN
+693 
-698 RKAHLADSKVALFT
+698 
-712 QNEIEKARLGIDNQY
+712 EIEKKSLRTMDEYRDKYATKEQQRTKEQQKFNQIAYRFSAEEQARIRSEIDAKY
-727 KDKKEAKPTAYHDD
+727 KDRATPKGRAAAAYQDD

-754 AALREQSKVTETM
+754 AVLREQSKVTESM
-767 TDQEKQLA
+767 TEQEKQLSS
-775 KFTQQIADLKS
+775 FTQKIADLKS

-871 QKEGVTGAE
+871 QKEGVTGAA

-895 KAGFDQEDLNEGKWL
+895 KAGFDQEDLNEGDWL

-998 VSGTASSASTGAMG
+998 VSGTASSASAGAMG

>member
-1 MADIATIA
+1 MADIATIV
-9 LRADTSSL
+9 LNVNTSSL

-183 QNALFKAS
+183 QNALYKAS

-204 ITAEAAPMITAI
+204 ITSEAAPMIAAI
-216 KQQEEATRRDAEQ
+216 RQQEEATRRDAEQ

-246 LEAEERAAIQ
+246 LEAEERAATR
-256 ATKAQEAADKAAT
+256 ATKAQEAADISAAAAKANFVQRLREQVELQGKTASEVQAYKAAQMGVT
-269 DAKEN
+269 EQAAP
-274 FLRKIK
+274 FIARLK
-280 EQVITQNMSKQELL
+280 EQED
-294 QYKATQLGVSSSAD
+294 AW
-308 VYIKK
+308 KK
-313 INESS
+313 GT
-318 DAVHSFSLKSAGAR
+318 VSAGQYRMAMR
-332 RELGVMLGELARGNL
+332 QLPMQFTDIATSIAGGMPLYMIAIQQGGQIKDSFGGIGNASKALLSLITPMTVGLVGAAAVVGGLA
-347 GALRGSSITLANRS
+347 LAYY
-361 GLIDQLFS
+361 
-369 LKGAAIAGGI
+369 KGAA
-379 GLATAALVGLTKA
+379 
-392 YFEGAAE
+392 ENE
-399 SQEFNKQIIL
+399 EFNKQLIL
-409 TGNYSGR
+409 TGNYAGR
-416 TAGQLS
+416 TASQLQAM
-422 DVAKNISKTVGTQAE
+422 AKGLSGNGLTQSALSAAMAKVVGTGSFDSSQIE
-437 ASRALAAI
+437 MVTLAA
-445 VSTGAFSGDQLQG
+445 AKMEQ
-458 IATTAVAMQKTTG
+458 ATG
-471 QSVDKTIADFKRL
+471 QSIDATVNNFKRL
-484 RDDPVKASA
+484 QDEPLKAAKELDDQ
-493 ELNEQYHYLTAS
+493 LHYLTAS
-505 VYQQISALEQEGDT
+505 EYEQISAMERSGNT
-519 VGAAKLAMDSYSN
+519 IGAARVAMESYSKAMRERADEVVNNVGYMERSWNSLKNTAAGAWDAMLDIGRDKSLDDRLADVNARMAESQANPGRYDNNKLA
-532 AMKTRTGQVVENLG
+532 
-546 AIESAWNSITG
+546 
-557 AAKDA
+557 
-562 WDQMLNVGR
+562 
-571 TVSATDTLSSLKA
+571 
-584 QLAQAKA
+584 
-591 SLPTDTAPTS
+591 
-601 GSYGYGR
+601 
-608 TSENIIDTGAAQR
+608 
-621 RQQQIDSIS
+621 
-630 SLERQIALAEKA
+630 AEKA
-642 ITLDNDL
+642 LLTEEKYQRDVTAA
-649 NESRSTGV
+649 R
-657 KINDE
+657 K
-662 GIKAQQGIN
+662 KANQNAEELEKN
-671 SLIKQG
+671 SLRVMDGYRDQYATREQQRTKEQQKFNQIAYRFS
-677 LTPAEKRIKSE
+677 AEEQARIRSE
-688 KELNL
+688 
-693 WIEAN
+693 
-698 RKAHLADSKVALFT
+698 
-712 QNEIEKARLGIDNQY
+712 IDAKY
-727 KDKKEAKPTAYHDD
+727 KDRATPKGRAAAAYQDD
-741 AATKALLDSEARI
+741 AATKALLDSQARV
-754 AALREQSKVTETM
+754 AALREQATVTLTM

-806 SMQLEAQLSREN
+806 SFQLEAQLSREN
-818 AERKK
+818 VERKK
-823 ATAALKQM
+823 ATEALKKM
-831 DDYTTTIANRNA
+831 EEYTASIV
-843 QAQAKFGK
+843 AKNKQNQDRFGL
-851 TSKQASRVDQEFQLD
+851 TSKQAGRVDQETQLD
-866 NTFDK
+866 NTFRKDTK
-871 QKEGVTGAE
+871 GINDAE
-880 LEKLTESYNKAKFEL
+880 QLAKITAEYNKAKAEL
-895 KAGFDQEDLNEGKWL
+895 HAGFKQEDLNEGDWL

-941 MTSMATQMMTTGSA
+941 MASMATQMMTTGSA

-964 LTSIVDIINRLLI
+964 MSSIVDIINRLLI
-977 AQAIQAA
+977 AQAVQAA
-984 MGWMSGGASAGAGA
+984 MGWISGAASAGAGVA
-998 VSGTASSASTGAMG
+998 SGAASSASTGAMG

-1085 GGGNN
+1085 GGGTAISVDLSGMTITTQGNQQQDSGANN
-1090 ITVGI
+1090 GELVSKAARNE
-1095 GDVVIMSDSQKENN
+1095 VI
-1109 ASNSQDIGA
+1109 
-1118 GIQKQLKPAI
+1118 AI
-1128 VATISEQLR
+1128 VTQQLDRAMGQSGR
-1137 IPGTPLWMAMNGNR
+1137 ITNFVTNRAGR

>member
-1 MADIATIA
+1 MADIATIS

-44 NTKLASSYDEA
+44 NIKLASSHDEA

-63 KATTDYNESVERS
+63 KATSDYNASVERS
-76 AKSSKTAT
+76 AKSSKA
-84 AIIEEQKAGLSALLD
+84 ASVIIEEQKSGLNALLD
-99 RINPTNRA
+99 RINPTNKA
-107 FSELDEISKKL
+107 FAELDEVSKKL
-118 RAAKNSNLI
+118 RAAKDSNLI
-127 NSEEFEHYNSILS
+127 DTEQFEHYNAILF
-140 TTADRI
+140 TTADKLN
-146 SKVADALTEEGR
+146 KVTEALTEEGR
-158 AATAQA
+158 AAAAQA
-164 AADRKATEAKE
+164 TAD
-175 AFLAKLRD
+175 
-183 QNALFKAS
+183 Q
-191 ASDSATYRAAQLG
+191 
-204 ITAEAAPMITAI
+204 
-216 KQQEEATRRDAEQ
+216 
-229 KKLAAI
+229 
-235 AARGLKESIKQ
+235 
-246 LEAEERAAIQ
+246 
-256 ATKAQEAADKAAT
+256 KAAE
-269 DAKEN
+269 AKEN

-332 RELGVMLGELARGNL
+332 RELGVMLGELARGNF

-379 GLATAALVGLTKA
+379 GLATAALVGLYKA
-392 YFEGAAE
+392 YTQGEAEGVA
-399 SQEFNKQIIL
+399 FNKQLAL
-409 TGNYSGR
+409 TGGYAGK
-416 TAGQLS
+416 TAGQLGDMAKSMATASITQS
-422 DVAKNISKTVGTQAE
+422 DA
-437 ASRALAAI
+437 ASALAK
-445 VSTGAFSGDQLQG
+445 VVGSGSFKTDQLE
-458 IATTAVAMQKTTG
+458 AVTKAAVTMQDATG
-471 QSVDKTIADFKRL
+471 QSVDETIKNFQRL
-484 RDDPVKASA
+484 YSDPTAASLA
-493 ELNEQYHYLTAS
+493 LNEQLHYLTA
-505 VYQQISALEQEGDT
+505 
-519 VGAAKLAMDSYSN
+519 
-532 AMKTRTGQVVENLG
+532 
-546 AIESAWNSITG
+546 
-557 AAKDA
+557 
-562 WDQMLNVGR
+562 
-571 TVSATDTLSSLKA
+571 A
-584 QLAQAKA
+584 Q
-591 SLPTDTAPTS
+591 
-601 GSYGYGR
+601 YEY
-608 TSENIIDTGAAQR
+608 
-621 RQQQIDSIS
+621 IS
-630 SLERQIALAEKA
+630 SLERRGDKELAGKYAADLYSKNQQEVANKVTASIGLIEKA
-642 ITLDNDL
+642 AKAGSKYLKIFWDVALDVGRTASESERL
-649 NESRSTGV
+649 NE
-657 KINDE
+657 INDYIAAKE
-662 GIKAQQGIN
+662 KEAQVSGKMPKIVAERIAQ
-671 SLIKQG
+671 LQVEKKG
-677 LTPAEKRIKSE
+677 LEFVVSSQDGYVNAQNKIREANEKRIKGLKVSDE
-688 KELNL
+688 YEDRLATKSQKRTKELTKL
-693 WIEAN
+693 WRDVAEN
-698 RKAHLADSKVALFT
+698 PDLYSESRRKDLVD
-712 QNEIEKARLGIDNQY
+712 EINARN
-727 KDKKEAKPTAYHDD
+727 KDRKEPKQAAYHDD

-767 TDQEKQLA
+767 TEQEKQLA

-786 KTILT
+786 KIILT

-871 QKEGVTGAE
+871 QKEGVTGTA

-895 KAGFDQEDLNEGKWL
+895 KAGFDREDLNEGKWL

-984 MGWMSGGASAGAGA
+984 MGWMSGGASAG
-998 VSGTASSASTGAMG
+998 TGAAAN
-1012 MSTSFRAYDVG
+1012 SSFSGGAYNNLTFAYDGGYIPQYDRG

-1058 YKMMRGYADGGLVS
+1058 YQMMRGYADGGLVS

>member
-1 MADIATIA
+1 MADIATIS

-30 AEKATKQADGLNES
+30 AEKATKQADGLND
-44 NTKLASSYDEA
+44 AF
-55 AKSLANNY
+55 
-63 KATTDYNESVERS
+63 KAGAQSQKQNNESLKQQQQALQDLL
-76 AKSSKTAT
+76 AK
-84 AIIEEQKAGLSALLD
+84 
-99 RINPTNRA
+99 INPVNNALNKLDDMQLQLSKFRSQGIVDDRTYRESAVAIGRA
-107 FSELDEISKKL
+107 RQELT
-118 RAAKNSNLI
+118 AAA
-127 NSEEFEHYNSILS
+127 EAS
-140 TTADRI
+140 TKA
-146 SKVADALTEEGR
+146 GR
-158 AATAQA
+158 AAAEQA
-164 AADRKATEAKE
+164 AADRAATTAKE
-175 AFLAKLRD
+175 NFITRLRE
-183 QNALFKAS
+183 QTELQGKTAS
-191 ASDSATYRAAQLG
+191 QVQEYKAAQLG
-204 ITAEAAPMITAI
+204 MTQQAAPFIAKLKEQEDAWKKGTVSAGQYRMAMRQLPMQFTDIATSIAGGMPLYMIAIQQGGQIKDSFGGIGNALKAMASLITPTTILLGGATAAVAAMGYAYFQAEKQNSAFNKAIITTGGYSGVTASQLKDMAYNISQSGSVYSDTAEALT
-216 KQQEEATRRDAEQ
+216 
-229 KKLAAI
+229 KL
-235 AARGLKESIKQ
+235 
-246 LEAEERAAIQ
+246 
-256 ATKAQEAADKAAT
+256 
-269 DAKEN
+269 
-274 FLRKIK
+274 
-280 EQVITQNMSKQELL
+280 
-294 QYKATQLGVSSSAD
+294 
-308 VYIKK
+308 
-313 INESS
+313 
-318 DAVHSFSLKSAGAR
+318 
-332 RELGVMLGELARGNL
+332 
-347 GALRGSSITLANRS
+347 
-361 GLIDQLFS
+361 
-369 LKGAAIAGGI
+369 
-379 GLATAALVGLTKA
+379 TAAGVKTSVNLQDAGKSIVEFSRYSGQSIDDLVGQFA
-392 YFEGAAE
+392 
-399 SQEFNKQIIL
+399 
-409 TGNYSGR
+409 R
-416 TAGQLS
+416 LS
-422 DVAKNISKTVGTQAE
+422 
-437 ASRALAAI
+437 
-445 VSTGAFSGDQLQG
+445 
-458 IATTAVAMQKTTG
+458 
-471 QSVDKTIADFKRL
+471 
-484 RDDPVKASA
+484 DDPVGGSVALTEK
-493 ELNEQYHYLTAS
+493 LHYLTAAQ
-505 VYQQISALEQEGDT
+505 YQHIA
-519 VGAAKLAMDSYSN
+519 
-532 AMKTRTGQVVENLG
+532 
-546 AIESAWNSITG
+546 
-557 AAKDA
+557 
-562 WDQMLNVGR
+562 
-571 TVSATDTLSSLKA
+571 
-584 QLAQAKA
+584 
-591 SLPTDTAPTS
+591 
-601 GSYGYGR
+601 
-608 TSENIIDTGAAQR
+608 
-621 RQQQIDSIS
+621 
-630 SLERQIALAEKA
+630 ALAEEGNTAQAVTAATEALSGAMAQRAAEIKNSMGTLPSFFDEIGKSASKMWDGIWGLGRDPSEAEARAKLVAKIGFAENDPRRANGGSPTVSNETLSQWKA
-642 ITLDNDL
+642 ELASLDAVEKKQSNI
-649 NESRSTGV
+649 SQ
-657 KINDE
+657 INQE
-662 GIKAQQGIN
+662 AIKAQQEVN
-671 SLIKQG
+671 KLIQQG
-677 LTPAEKRIKSE
+677 LTSAEKREKGE
-688 KELNL
+688 KELNR

-698 RKAHLADSKVALFT
+698 KKAHAEDATVALFT
-712 QNEIEKARLGIDNQY
+712 EAEIAKARAGIEKQN
-727 KDKKEAKPTAYHDD
+727 KDPKTPKTKAYQDD
-741 AATKALLDSEARI
+741 AATKALLDSQARV
-754 AALREQSKVTETM
+754 AALREQATVTLTM

-871 QKEGVTGAE
+871 QKEGVTGAA

-895 KAGFDQEDLNEGKWL
+895 KAGFDQEDLNEGDWL

-998 VSGTASSASTGAMG
+998 VSGTASSASAGAMG

-1095 GDVVIMSDSQKENN
+1095 GDVVIMSDSKKENN

>member
-1 MADIATIA
+1 MADIATIV
-9 LRADTSSL
+9 LNVNTSSL

-76 AKSSKTAT
+76 AKASKTAT
-84 AIIEEQKAGLSALLD
+84 VTIEDQKAGLNALLE
-99 RINPTNRA
+99 RIKPTNKA
-107 FSELDEISKKL
+107 FAELDEISKKL
-118 RAAKNSNLI
+118 SAAKDSNLI
-127 NSEEFEHYNSILS
+127 DSEQFEHYNSILL
-140 TTADRI
+140 TTADKLN
-146 SKVADALTEEGR
+146 KVADALTEEGR

-204 ITAEAAPMITAI
+204 ITAEAAPMIAAI
-216 KQQEEATRRDAEQ
+216 KQQEDATRRDAEQ

-246 LEAEERAAIQ
+246 LEAEERAATQ
-256 ATKAQEAADKAAT
+256 ATKAQEAADISAAAAKANFVQRLREQVELQGKTASEVQAYKAAQIGVT
-269 DAKEN
+269 EQAAP
-274 FLRKIK
+274 FIARLK
-280 EQVITQNMSKQELL
+280 EQED
-294 QYKATQLGVSSSAD
+294 AW
-308 VYIKK
+308 KK
-313 INESS
+313 GT
-318 DAVHSFSLKSAGAR
+318 VSAGQYRMAMR
-332 RELGVMLGELARGNL
+332 
-347 GALRGSSITLANRS
+347 
-361 GLIDQLFS
+361 QLPMQFTDIATS
-369 LKGAAIAGGI
+369 IAGGMPLYMIAIQQGGQIKDSFGGI
-379 GLATAALVGLTKA
+379 GNALKAMASLITPTTILLGGATAAVAAMGYAYFQAEKQNSAFNKAIITTGGYSGVTASQLKDMAYNISQSGSVYSDTAEALTKLTAAGVKTSVNLQDAGKSIVEFSRYSGQSIDDLVGQFA
-392 YFEGAAE
+392 
-399 SQEFNKQIIL
+399 
-409 TGNYSGR
+409 R
-416 TAGQLS
+416 LS
-422 DVAKNISKTVGTQAE
+422 
-437 ASRALAAI
+437 
-445 VSTGAFSGDQLQG
+445 
-458 IATTAVAMQKTTG
+458 
-471 QSVDKTIADFKRL
+471 
-484 RDDPVKASA
+484 DDPVGGSVALTEK
-493 ELNEQYHYLTAS
+493 LHYLTAAQ
-505 VYQQISALEQEGDT
+505 YQHIA
-519 VGAAKLAMDSYSN
+519 
-532 AMKTRTGQVVENLG
+532 
-546 AIESAWNSITG
+546 
-557 AAKDA
+557 
-562 WDQMLNVGR
+562 
-571 TVSATDTLSSLKA
+571 
-584 QLAQAKA
+584 
-591 SLPTDTAPTS
+591 
-601 GSYGYGR
+601 
-608 TSENIIDTGAAQR
+608 
-621 RQQQIDSIS
+621 
-630 SLERQIALAEKA
+630 ALAEEGNTAQAVTAATEALSGAMAQRAAEIKNSMGTLPSFFDEIGKSASKMWDGIWGLGRDPSEAEARAKLVAKIGFAENDPRRANGGSPTVSNETLSQWKA
-642 ITLDNDL
+642 ELASLDAVEKKQSNI
-649 NESRSTGV
+649 SQ
-657 KINDE
+657 INQE
-662 GIKAQQGIN
+662 AIKAQQEVN
-671 SLIKQG
+671 KLIQQG
-677 LTPAEKRIKSE
+677 LTSAEKREKGE
-688 KELNL
+688 KELNR

-698 RKAHLADSKVALFT
+698 KKAHAEDATVALFT
-712 QNEIEKARLGIDNQY
+712 EAEIAKARAGIEKQN
-727 KDKKEAKPTAYHDD
+727 KDPKTPKTKAYQDD
-741 AATKALLDSEARI
+741 AATKALLDSQARV
-754 AALREQSKVTETM
+754 AALREQATVTLTM

-871 QKEGVTGAE
+871 QKEGVTGAA

-895 KAGFDQEDLNEGKWL
+895 KAGFDQEDLNEGDWL

-998 VSGTASSASTGAMG
+998 VSGTASSASAGAMG

>member
-30 AEKATKQADGLNES
+30 AEKATKQTDGLND
-44 NTKLASSYDEA
+44 AF
-55 AKSLANNY
+55 
-63 KATTDYNESVERS
+63 KAGAQSQKQNNESLKQQQQALQDLL
-76 AKSSKTAT
+76 AK
-84 AIIEEQKAGLSALLD
+84 
-99 RINPTNRA
+99 INPVNNALNKLDDMQLQLSKFRSQGIVDDRTYRESAVAIGRA
-107 FSELDEISKKL
+107 RQELT
-118 RAAKNSNLI
+118 AAA
-127 NSEEFEHYNSILS
+127 EAS
-140 TTADRI
+140 TKA
-146 SKVADALTEEGR
+146 GR
-158 AATAQA
+158 AAAEQA
-164 AADRKATEAKE
+164 AADRAATTAKE
-175 AFLAKLRD
+175 NFITRLRE
-183 QNALFKAS
+183 QTELQGKTAS
-191 ASDSATYRAAQLG
+191 QVQEYKAAQLG
-204 ITAEAAPMITAI
+204 MTQQAAPF
-216 KQQEEATRRDAEQ
+216 
-229 KKLAAI
+229 I
-235 AARGLKESIKQ
+235 AKLKEQEDAWKKGTVSAGQYRMAMRQLPMQFTDIATSIAGGMP
-246 LEAEERAAIQ
+246 LYMIAIQ
-256 ATKAQEAADKAAT
+256 QGGQIKDSFGGIGNASKALLSLITPMTVGLVGAA
-269 DAKEN
+269 
-274 FLRKIK
+274 
-280 EQVITQNMSKQELL
+280 
-294 QYKATQLGVSSSAD
+294 
-308 VYIKK
+308 
-313 INESS
+313 
-318 DAVHSFSLKSAGAR
+318 AVVG
-332 RELGVMLGELARGNL
+332 GLA
-347 GALRGSSITLANRS
+347 LAYY
-361 GLIDQLFS
+361 
-369 LKGAAIAGGI
+369 KGAA
-379 GLATAALVGLTKA
+379 
-392 YFEGAAE
+392 ENE
-399 SQEFNKQIIL
+399 EFNKQLIL
-409 TGNYSGR
+409 TGNYAGR
-416 TAGQLS
+416 TASQLQAM
-422 DVAKNISKTVGTQAE
+422 AKGLSGDGLTQSALSAAMAKVVGTGSFDSSQIEMVTLSAAKMEQA
-437 ASRALAAI
+437 
-445 VSTGAFSGDQLQG
+445 
-458 IATTAVAMQKTTG
+458 TG
-471 QSVDKTIADFKRL
+471 QSIDATVNNFKRL
-484 RDDPVKASA
+484 QDEPLKAAKELDDQ
-493 ELNEQYHYLTAS
+493 LHYLTAS
-505 VYQQISALEQEGDT
+505 EYEQISAMERSGNT
-519 VGAAKLAMDSYSN
+519 IGAARVAMESYSKAMRERADEVVNNVGYMERSWNSLKNTAAGAWDAMLDIGRDKSLDDRLADVNARMAESQANPGRYDNNKLA
-532 AMKTRTGQVVENLG
+532 
-546 AIESAWNSITG
+546 
-557 AAKDA
+557 
-562 WDQMLNVGR
+562 
-571 TVSATDTLSSLKA
+571 
-584 QLAQAKA
+584 
-591 SLPTDTAPTS
+591 
-601 GSYGYGR
+601 
-608 TSENIIDTGAAQR
+608 
-621 RQQQIDSIS
+621 
-630 SLERQIALAEKA
+630 AEKA
-642 ITLDNDL
+642 LLTEEKYQKDVTAARKKANQ
-649 NESRSTGV
+649 NA
-657 KINDE
+657 DE
-662 GIKAQQGIN
+662 LEKN
-671 SLIKQG
+671 SLRVMDGYRDQYATREQQRTKEQQKFNQIAYRFS
-677 LTPAEKRIKSE
+677 AEEQARIRSE
-688 KELNL
+688 
-693 WIEAN
+693 
-698 RKAHLADSKVALFT
+698 
-712 QNEIEKARLGIDNQY
+712 IDAKY
-727 KDKKEAKPTAYHDD
+727 KDRATPKGRAAAAYQDD

-754 AALREQSKVTETM
+754 AVLREQSKVTESM
-767 TDQEKQLA
+767 TEQEKQLSS
-775 KFTQQIADLKS
+775 FTQQIADLKS

-871 QKEGVTGAE
+871 QKEGVTGAA

-895 KAGFDQEDLNEGKWL
+895 KAGFDQEDLNEGDWL

-998 VSGTASSASTGAMG
+998 VSGTASSASAGAMG